1 VDTHIIFDL
10 DGTLIDSKPEMVDT
24 YRQVFLKIPTTSP
37 IDFDSINFGATLPAI
52 LEKVYEKN
60 SLLMTEA
67 RKEFIE
73 IYDQSS
79 YQNTPLYPSVKDV
92 LSFLYKHD
100 FKLHIAT
107 NKRLKPTLNILSK
120 KEISSYFTSIKGS
133 DMGDGKLLS
142 KDEMVK
148 QICTENNISTGYMI
162 GDSTQDIEAGRASNL
177 ATVAVTYGY
186 EKKEHLVKKKPTF
199 VIDNL
204 LELYNILKADI

>member
-1 VDTHIIFDL
+1 MDTHIIFDL

-24 YRQVFLKIPTTSP
+24 YRQVFLKIPTPSP
-37 IDFDSINFGATLPAI
+37 VDFESINFGSTLPAI
-52 LEKVYEKN
+52 LEKVYENN
-60 SLLMTEA
+60 SLLMAEA

-79 YQNTPLYPSVKDV
+79 YQNTLLYTSVKDV
-92 LSFLYKHD
+92 LNFLYKHN

-107 NKRLKPTLNILSK
+107 NKRLKPTLSILSK

-142 KDEMVK
+142 KEEMVK
-148 QICTENNISTGYMI
+148 QICIENNIITGFMV
-162 GDSTQDIEAGRASNL
+162 GDSIQDIEASKASNL

-204 LELYNILKADI
+204 LELYNILKVEI